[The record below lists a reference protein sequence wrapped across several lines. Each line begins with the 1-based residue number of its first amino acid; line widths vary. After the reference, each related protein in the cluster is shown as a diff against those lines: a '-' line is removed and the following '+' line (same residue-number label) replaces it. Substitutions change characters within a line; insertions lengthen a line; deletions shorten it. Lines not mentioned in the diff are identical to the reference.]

1 MRKRKENFVM
11 RRVAIT
17 TSDNPFDPFDDF
29 ASWYNFDEQKGYRLV
44 EMLGRITSVSDELP
58 ERDQLRVIEES
69 IDLLVLIG
77 VPGGVK
83 KIVRD

>member
-1 MRKRKENFVM
+1 M

-29 ASWYNFDEQKGYRLV
+29 EAWYNFDEQKGYHLSS
-44 EMLGRITSVSDELP
+44 MLGRITSISDELP
-58 ERDQLRVIEES
+58 ERDQLRVVEES

-77 VPGGVK
+77 VPDNIKKLVK
-83 KIVRD
+83 E

>member
-77 VPGGVK
+77 VPEGVK